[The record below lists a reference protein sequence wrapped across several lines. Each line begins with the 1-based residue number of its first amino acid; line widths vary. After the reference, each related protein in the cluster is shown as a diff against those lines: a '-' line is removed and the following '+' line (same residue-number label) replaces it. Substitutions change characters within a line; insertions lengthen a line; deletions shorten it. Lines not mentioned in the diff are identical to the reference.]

1 MRFREARALL
11 RKALPVARRVLG
23 EDHEATLRMRTTYAT
38 ALCGSFGAT
47 PDDLREA
54 VTTLEETAR
63 TARRVLGAAHPT
75 TRVIQWCLLFSRLAL
90 CARILLLGTLVFTVV
105 SWFW

>member
-1 MRFREARALL
+1 MRWMNA
-11 RKALPVARRVLG
+11 V
-23 EDHEATLRMRTTYAT
+23 
-38 ALCGSFGAT
+38 ALCLDTSAT
-47 PDDLREA
+47 FDDLREA
-54 VTTLEETAR
+54 MTTLEETAR

-75 TRVIQWCLLFSRLAL
+75 TRVIQWCLFLSRIDL